1 VRARKLHNHPGCFA
15 AGVTGQ
21 KRVKRSKGSSQTHA
35 LIVQHKVE
43 FMFYNQHKYFKLFQA
58 EDTPKMAKDHLIEFE
73 RESVQR
79 LDQEQIL
86 ERFSELHKAMN
97 EANNLTCL
105 DAPGVKFNLNFV
117 FADVLECVNL
127 LTFNNLSKVI
137 GIANAG
143 RIWRDVKT
151 QRK

>member
-1 VRARKLHNHPGCFA
+1 
-15 AGVTGQ
+15 
-21 KRVKRSKGSSQTHA
+21 
-35 LIVQHKVE
+35 
-43 FMFYNQHKYFKLFQA
+43 MFYNQHKYFKLFQA
-58 EDTPKMAKDHLIEFE
+58 EDAPKMTKDNLIEFE
-73 RESVQR
+73 RDSVQR

-86 ERFSELHKAMN
+86 ERFSELHKAMK

-143 RIWRDVKT
+143 RIWGDVKN

>member
-1 VRARKLHNHPGCFA
+1 V
-15 AGVTGQ
+15 
-21 KRVKRSKGSSQTHA
+21 
-35 LIVQHKVE
+35 
-43 FMFYNQHKYFKLFQA
+43 

-73 RESVQR
+73 RDSVQR

-86 ERFSELHKAMN
+86 ERFSELHKAMK

-105 DAPGVKFNLNFV
+105 DAPSVKFNLNFV
-117 FADVLECVNL
+117 FADVLECLNL

-143 RIWRDVKT
+143 RIWGDVKN

>member
-1 VRARKLHNHPGCFA
+1 
-15 AGVTGQ
+15 
-21 KRVKRSKGSSQTHA
+21 
-35 LIVQHKVE
+35 
-43 FMFYNQHKYFKLFQA
+43 
-58 EDTPKMAKDHLIEFE
+58 MAKDSVIEFE
-73 RESVQR
+73 RDSIQR
-79 LDQEQIL
+79 LDQEKIL
-86 ERFSELHKAMN
+86 ERFFELHKAMK

-105 DAPGVKFNLNFV
+105 DAPAVKFNLDFV

-143 RIWRDVKT
+143 KIWRDVKT